1 MVGQRTNIKRVS
13 SFCTDS
19 GENYA
24 ERRKKIIQESKYL
37 GGDMEHTHLVK
48 GLDYALL
55 DKVGLLGFYVAF
67 KHHIA
72 TVPACSSGT
81 FTNVLPHRNAMQK
94 IQDIALHPVTVYRHR
109 PYLSLCYSLMWNVP
123 LEYTSTRFNV
133 LTQTRSGNPSPTFH
147 THQGTL
153 NFMILIWWLSVR
165 SSVESTV
172 PTES

>member
-55 DKVGLLGFYVAF
+55 DKVGLLGFCVAF

-72 TVPACSSGT
+72 TVPACSSGPCRVGSVGSVSAPRT
-81 FTNVLPHRNAMQK
+81 VDRQFASQPGHTKDHHKNGANCLPA
-94 IQDIALHPVTVYRHR
+94 
-109 PYLSLCYSLMWNVP
+109 
-123 LEYTSTRFNV
+123 
-133 LTQTRSGNPSPTFH
+133 
-147 THQGTL
+147 
-153 NFMILIWWLSVR
+153 
-165 SSVESTV
+165 
-172 PTES
+172 